1 MKNRQGPIEAEGPL
15 SILALSG
22 CPWARAACCLPL
34 GDHLCN
40 LTERSPLIFASPP
53 GLLVETLICNGD
65 IFYRLYIIILY
76 YTYVCIH
83 IYV

>member
-65 IFYRLYIIILY
+65 MYI
-76 YTYVCIH
+76 
-83 IYV
+83 